1 MASRSSNVLRILVA
15 STVLNAATGNPAIA
29 RNVGVPHRMPF
40 AFGIYDPWFVC
51 IPPYGCQDSLQL
63 RLELERDRRLQEL
76 RERAARSEP
85 RLQGP
90 AEGPWGGQ
98 RYLPPATPEA
108 NIQPA
113 YRGASQL
120 RPEYEQS
127 TKAKPQSPK

>member
-1 MASRSSNVLRILVA
+1 MANL
-15 STVLNAATGNPAIA
+15 AIA
-29 RNVGVPHRMPF
+29 RNAGVPHRVPF

-51 IPPYGCQDSLQL
+51 IPPYGCQDPLHL
-63 RLELERDRRLQEL
+63 RLELERDRRMQEL
-76 RERAARSEP
+76 RQRAAQSEP

-90 AEGPWGGQ
+90 GEGPWGGQ

-127 TKAKPQSPK
+127 TPPGGRQQSPR